1 MEKCQNCPLLNSDKL
16 CPAQI
21 AGHKRYCELVDPDN
35 RSYDPRYVDV
45 IKNMVGI
52 PTPQQLPAKI
62 FPAPEIQ
69 QPNIFQKAINF
80 AGSLG
85 KHIVSG
91 FTQATPQ
98 QQQERLKICDACE
111 FKTPQGNVPV
121 EQCICGKCGCPL
133 FKKTA
138 WATSKCPIDK
148 WGPVEPGQEPPPQLT
163 GENEINMNQPS
174 PCNCGK

>member
-98 QQQERLKICDACE
+98 QQQERLKICDAVNLRRRKVT
-111 FKTPQGNVPV
+111 FLWSSVFVANVAVPY
-121 EQCICGKCGCPL
+121 L
-133 FKKTA
+133 KKQ
-138 WATSKCPIDK
+138 
-148 WGPVEPGQEPPPQLT
+148 PGLRRNVQLIS
-163 GENEINMNQPS
+163 GGQLSLVRNRRLS
-174 PCNCGK
+174 